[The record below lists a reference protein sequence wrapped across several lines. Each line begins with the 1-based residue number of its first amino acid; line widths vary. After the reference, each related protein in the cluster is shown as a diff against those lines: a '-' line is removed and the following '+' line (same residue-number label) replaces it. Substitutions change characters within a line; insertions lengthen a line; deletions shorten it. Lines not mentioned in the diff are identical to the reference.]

1 MSNIRKKTFPVC
13 LFLKLFIND
22 FFNLKIQGKSE
33 NGGSTKDS
41 FDFSAAAAAIPSS
54 SSSPASAHAQN
65 DEDLDRQEREI
76 IAGLEMEER
85 EHRKY
90 IERKGKKRENSYFKS
105 FF

>member
-1 MSNIRKKTFPVC
+1 M
-13 LFLKLFIND
+13 
-22 FFNLKIQGKSE
+22 KIQGKSE
-33 NGGSTKDS
+33 NGSSKKDS

-90 IERKGKKRENSYFKS
+90 IERKGKKRENSY
-105 FF
+105 